1 MIPNL
6 GLIATPRCKPGTKPH
21 TYDCGRFG
29 RMTLDQIA
37 DAAGITRNAARYRV
51 DKLGLR
57 GDEVIQRTKQLRAPS
72 KLKPRMNRPA
82 LRVAMKLARAF
93 PDRVPSAEEIIAT
106 HPMCRASANNYR
118 AEIAFALRELAA

>member
-1 MIPNL
+1 
-6 GLIATPRCKPGTKPH
+6 
-21 TYDCGRFG
+21 
-29 RMTLDQIA
+29 MTLDQIA

-57 GDEVIQRTKQLRAPS
+57 GEEVIQHTRQLREPS
-72 KLKPRMNRPA
+72 KLKPRVNRPA

-106 HPMCRASANNYR
+106 HPMCRSAANNYR
-118 AEIAFALRELAA
+118 AEIAYALRELAA